1 MLTIF
6 ELSNG
11 QKYFSLFSLSPKIL
25 LIHNLTFNLGGNFT
39 VQWDQTFLE
48 VEKFTCYPDS
58 NTATKEHCEERGCL
72 WQTVIRFLII
82 HEWIPHKHFNV
93 NCTYYNF
100 KSTAYKL
107 NSSRE
112 AFGI

>member
-58 NTATKEHCEERGCL
+58 NTATKETLINR
-72 WQTVIRFLII
+72 IRPDSDISDLQNEVDLDFGG
-82 HEWIPHKHFNV
+82 
-93 NCTYYNF
+93 
-100 KSTAYKL
+100 
-107 NSSRE
+107 
-112 AFGI
+112 AFGLGAYDMN